1 MLGRIRVGLRHDD
14 GRNALHIGGEARTLA
29 RIALADYFAGALLM
43 PHGAFHK
50 ATKSLRNDVELL
62 QHRFGVSFE
71 QACHRLTNLQ
81 RPGQRGVPFHFLR
94 SDIAGNISKCFS
106 LLGIHIPRHGGACP
120 RWNVHAAFLQP
131 GTINIEISRMPDG
144 ATFFCIARTVL
155 NAAGGCGEPR
165 SYQSIGLDC

>member
-81 RPGQRGVPFHFLR
+81 RPGQRGAPLHFLR
-94 SDIAGNISKCFS
+94 SDIAGNLS
-106 LLGIHIPRHGGACP
+106 
-120 RWNVHAAFLQP
+120 VFL
-131 GTINIEISRMPDG
+131 
-144 ATFFCIARTVL
+144 
-155 NAAGGCGEPR
+155 AAGAVWLTGAAWPDLVVASGLLVLLLR
-165 SYQSIGLDC
+165 SSVRVITSARAELRTATD